1 MDFKVYVKIEIPI
14 LEKEYELFIPVD
26 RRIHEV
32 LSLILKSTPELSSGY
47 YKENKPNIYSK
58 STGKMYDVNEII
70 KNTDIKMGTRLVII

>member
-47 YKENKPNIYSK
+47 YKENKPNNNPANK
-58 STGKMYDVNEII
+58 HCNR
-70 KNTDIKMGTRLVII
+70 N